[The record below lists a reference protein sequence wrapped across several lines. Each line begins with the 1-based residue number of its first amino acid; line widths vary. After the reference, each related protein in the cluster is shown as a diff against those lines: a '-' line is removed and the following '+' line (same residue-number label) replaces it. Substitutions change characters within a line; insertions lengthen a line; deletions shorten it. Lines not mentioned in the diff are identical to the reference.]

1 MTLTKD
7 PRPAFKQLLAF
18 AHELADGAGTAI
30 LPHFRRRIAVDNKS
44 GEGGYDPVTIAD
56 RAAERRI
63 AKAIAQ
69 RYPDHG
75 LVGEE
80 YGSVNPGARWR
91 WIVDPIDGTRAFV
104 MGSPLWGTL
113 IGLMDADMPVLGM
126 MDQPFTG
133 ERFWSGAEASFMR
146 ERAGAEP
153 VPIRTRAC
161 AGLGEAIFSTTHPD
175 LFAAGHEQAAFQR
188 LKAKARMTRYGG
200 DCYAYCM
207 LAAGFVDVVVEAGLK
222 PHDVVAL
229 IPIIER
235 AGGRITTWEGR
246 PAAEGGRIAACGDAR
261 LHGELLATLAG

>member
-1 MTLTKD
+1 V
-7 PRPAFKQLLAF
+7 PAPDTATFDSHLQLAHLLADR
-18 AHELADGAGTAI
+18 AGAAI
-30 LPHFRRRIAVDNKS
+30 LPHFRAAITVENKA
-44 GEGGYDPVTIAD
+44 GGGGFDPVTEAD
-56 RAAERRI
+56 KAAERVISALLAER
-63 AKAIAQ
+63 
-69 RYPDHG
+69 RPDHG
-75 LVGEE
+75 IVGEE
-80 YGSVNPGARWR
+80 YGDRNRGARLAWV
-91 WIVDPIDGTRAFV
+91 VDPIDGTRAFI
-104 MGSPLWGTL
+104 MGLPVWGTL
-113 IGLMDADMPVLGM
+113 IGLLDDGRPVLGM